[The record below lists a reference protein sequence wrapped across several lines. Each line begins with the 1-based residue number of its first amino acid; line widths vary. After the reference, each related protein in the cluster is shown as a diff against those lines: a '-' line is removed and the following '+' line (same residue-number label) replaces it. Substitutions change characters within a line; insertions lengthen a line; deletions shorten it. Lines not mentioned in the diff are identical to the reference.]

1 VSSAWAAASTAR
13 EVDQPAKIVVIDQP
27 IDLERFHVPLERR
40 SSAKFHV
47 VMVGSLDVRKGVLH
61 LLRAARR
68 VRSPLRLTLVGGTGN
83 RQMKLALRRES
94 KGIDVVLAPGNP
106 VPAYHSADVS
116 ILPSLEDGF
125 GFVVAEAMACGL
137 PTIVTDQSGAAE
149 WVREANAGWV
159 IPAGQDVAIADALE
173 DAHAKRTELRGMGVR
188 ARRYVEQRADVRC
201 FDAIETLAMSVVDGK
216 PSGASPRWP

>member
-1 VSSAWAAASTAR
+1 VSSTWAAASTAR
-13 EVDQPAKIVVIDQP
+13 EIVQSAKIVVVDQP
-27 IDLERFHVPLERR
+27 IDLERFHPPPARQ
-40 SSAKFHV
+40 SSATFNV

-94 KGIDVVLAPGNP
+94 KGLEMVLAPGNP
-106 VPAYHSADVS
+106 VPAYHSADISV
-116 ILPSLEDGF
+116 LPSIEDGF

-137 PTIVTDQSGAAE
+137 ATIVTDQSGSAE

-159 IPAGQDVAIADALE
+159 IPAGQDAAIADVLE
-173 DAHAKRTELRGMGVR
+173 EACAKRAELGAMGAS
-188 ARRYVEQRADVRC
+188 ARRYVEQRAGARC
-201 FDAIETLAMSVVDGK
+201 FDAIERLVTSVIGT
-216 PSGASPRWP
+216 